1 MDNVNLVV
9 VNHVPRPLPAMTNP
23 LNALNFPCLRAGVK
37 CLCLGIALIL
47 ATVAAHA
54 APPPPEPTAGA
65 TLIGHARDIWALG
78 ANQRTIPHPV
88 RLEGRVNY
96 ADPDWHLLWMEF
108 EGEGFFLPLATNA
121 PALKAGQRVRLDGTL
136 IPDEGLDAARIQ
148 VTVLDE
154 HQAVE
159 PLATTG
165 RLGEIR
171 TFDRRLVSMEAY
183 VDDQQLIDSAHLR
196 LWLIVEGRS
205 VIAWVPPGD
214 PVNPDDWR
222 GRFVRLKALYTAR
235 IDPTGNE
242 ALIELWMTSPDDIT
256 PLGDIA
262 TAAPFDL
269 PATPIGEIHTQRNGT
284 EIRVSGTIQQRQT
297 GVSVTV
303 RDETGEVLIHTLQRT
318 RFAPGTHV
326 EAVGKIATNGA
337 RWVLESALLRTH
349 TTATA
354 APASPSLKSID
365 EIRHIPLDEAAKF
378 LPVTIAGIVT
388 WSFPGYDFFYLQ
400 DMSGGI
406 RVTLPR
412 GTQTPPPL
420 HKALRITGVTCHAS
434 RGNAVAAHEML
445 DIGSMSHPQ
454 AKTIDFDRAITGS
467 EDGQWVEML
476 GYLDEVKIEGQWRWL
491 HLTTPTGPVIGH
503 LRAPVNF
510 VAQPGS
516 LLRAQGVCETIVDA
530 QNQITG
536 VRLRI
541 PFAHDIRIEQDA
553 PADPFALPLR
563 PIKSLP
569 QLRALQEL
577 LRVRVVGTVLGHVPG
592 EMIVVQEGDH
602 GLRIYTQQRTTLQPG
617 DVVEAVGI
625 LGNEGARTLL
635 RNAVYRPLRHAA
647 TPEPYEVTS
656 PAAPQASLD
665 QRLVRIRG
673 ELVDRLTRPGFVRYT
688 LQNGSTTFDAFLS
701 HEPESPLGKHP
712 RLGSGIELTGIYTVD
727 FDDARQARDFHLQLR
742 TLQDVA
748 TYRAPRVWTLN
759 RALLLC
765 GLLAGLVVL
774 GLIWEEM
781 LRHRVRRQTAQI
793 KNQLEKQAA
802 LESELERGQRLRSLG
817 QLAGGIA
824 HDFNNL
830 LTGII
835 GNLSL
840 AKLDKAAIAPI
851 APFLDEAEK
860 SARQAS
866 ELTQQLV
873 TFAQGGAPWCV
884 PLHLPPLLREV
895 IDLTRRHPNIQTE
908 FQPPADL
915 WPINADRQQL
925 TRAIQGLLAYGVET
939 MPQGGEI
946 RITASNETIAPSHNL
961 PLKPGRYVLIEF
973 ADHSAGIDPARL
985 AALFDPYT
993 TTNFGDTR
1001 FGLAIAYSIVQ
1012 RHGGHLAAASE
1023 LGQGTR
1029 FQLWIPAANEA
1040 PAQQGE
1046 APIPPEKIAG
1056 LRVLLMDDDESIR
1069 RLGERLLRRLGCAV
1083 STATH
1088 GRECLLLFQIAQT
1101 TPEPF
1106 EVVILDLT
1114 VERGLGGIETL
1125 AELRKLDPR
1134 VRAIISSGFS
1144 KDPVMQNPGAHGFVG
1159 SVAKPYEA
1167 QALALALQ
1175 RARPPQTEPTA

>member
-1 MDNVNLVV
+1 
-9 VNHVPRPLPAMTNP
+9 
-23 LNALNFPCLRAGVK
+23 
-37 CLCLGIALIL
+37 
-47 ATVAAHA
+47 
-54 APPPPEPTAGA
+54 
-65 TLIGHARDIWALG
+65 
-78 ANQRTIPHPV
+78 
-88 RLEGRVNY
+88 
-96 ADPDWHLLWMEF
+96 
-108 EGEGFFLPLATNA
+108 
-121 PALKAGQRVRLDGTL
+121 
-136 IPDEGLDAARIQ
+136 
-148 VTVLDE
+148 
-154 HQAVE
+154 
-159 PLATTG
+159 
-165 RLGEIR
+165 
-171 TFDRRLVSMEAY
+171 
-183 VDDQQLIDSAHLR
+183 
-196 LWLIVEGRS
+196 
-205 VIAWVPPGD
+205 
-214 PVNPDDWR
+214 
-222 GRFVRLKALYTAR
+222 
-235 IDPTGNE
+235 
-242 ALIELWMTSPDDIT
+242 
-256 PLGDIA
+256 
-262 TAAPFDL
+262 
-269 PATPIGEIHTQRNGT
+269 
-284 EIRVSGTIQQRQT
+284 
-297 GVSVTV
+297 
-303 RDETGEVLIHTLQRT
+303 
-318 RFAPGTHV
+318 
-326 EAVGKIATNGA
+326 
-337 RWVLESALLRTH
+337 
-349 TTATA
+349 
-354 APASPSLKSID
+354 
-365 EIRHIPLDEAAKF
+365 
-378 LPVTIAGIVT
+378 
-388 WSFPGYDFFYLQ
+388 
-400 DMSGGI
+400 MSGGI

>member
-1 MDNVNLVV
+1 
-9 VNHVPRPLPAMTNP
+9 MTNP
-23 LNALNFPCLRAGVK
+23 FRALHPRCFAAAVA
-37 CLCLGIALIL
+37 CLCMALIVAFG
-47 ATVAAHA
+47 ATVARA
-54 APPPPEPTAGA
+54 APPLPEPSEGVSVIA
-65 TLIGHARDIWALG
+65 HARDIWAIG
-78 ANQRTIPHPV
+78 ANQRSLPHPI

-121 PALKAGQRVRLDGTL
+121 PALKAGQRVRLEGTF

-154 HQAVE
+154 HQ
-159 PLATTG
+159 PITPMATTG

-171 TFDRRLVSMEAY
+171 TFDRRVISMEAY
-183 VDDQQLIDSAHLR
+183 VDDQQSIDSAHLR

-222 GRFVRLKALYTAR
+222 GRFVKLKALYTAR

-242 ALIELWMTSPDDIT
+242 ALIELWITSPQDIT

-262 TAAPFDL
+262 TAARFDL
-269 PATPIGEIHTQRNGT
+269 PATPIGQIHTLRAGT
-284 EIRVSGTIQQRQT
+284 EVRVSGTIQQRET
-297 GVSVTV
+297 GVSVTL
-303 RDETGEVLIHTLQRT
+303 RDDSGEILVNTLQRT
-318 RFAPGTHV
+318 RFAQGTTV
-326 EAVGKIATNGA
+326 EAVGKIATTGA
-337 RWVLESALLRTH
+337 RWVVESALLRPH
-349 TTATA
+349 TNPTA

-378 LPVTIAGIVT
+378 LPVSIAGIVT

-420 HKALRITGVTCHAS
+420 HKALRINGVTCQVGG
-434 RGNAVAAHEML
+434 GNAVAAHEML
-445 DIGSMSHPQ
+445 DLGAMSHPH
-454 AKTIDFDRAITGS
+454 AKMIDFDRAVTGS
-467 EDGQWVEML
+467 EDSQWVEML
-476 GYLDEVKIEGQWRWL
+476 GYLDEVKEEGQWRWL

-510 VAQPGS
+510 VAHPGS
-516 LLRAQGVCETIVDA
+516 LLRAQGVCETIRDA
-530 QNQITG
+530 HNQITG

-563 PIKSLP
+563 PIKSLA
-569 QLRALQEL
+569 QLRSLQEL

-592 EMIVVQEGDH
+592 EMIIVQEA
-602 GLRIYTQQRTTLQPG
+602 LQPG

-635 RNAVYRPLRHAA
+635 RNAVYRVVKHASV
-647 TPEPYEVTS
+647 PEPYEVTI
-656 PAAPQASLD
+656 PATPQASLD
-665 QRLVRIRG
+665 QRLVRLSG
-673 ELVDRLTRPGFVRYT
+673 ERVDRLTRPGLVRYT
-688 LQNGSTTFDAFLS
+688 VQNGSTTFDAFLS
-701 HEPESPLGKHP
+701 HEPDTPQGKHP

-742 TLQDVA
+742 DLHDVVIA
-748 TYRAPRVWTLN
+748 RAPRLWTLN
-759 RALLLC
+759 RALLAC
-765 GLLAGLVVL
+765 GLLAGLIVL
-774 GLIWEEM
+774 GLVWEEL

-793 KNQLEKQAA
+793 KTQLEKQAA

-830 LTGII
+830 LTGIL

-840 AKLDKAAIAPI
+840 ARLDKASTAPI
-851 APFLDEAEK
+851 AAFLDEAEK

-884 PLHLPPLLREV
+884 PLHLPPLLREA
-895 IDLTRRHPNIQTE
+895 IDLAVHQANVQTRFN
-908 FQPPADL
+908 PPADL

-925 TRAIQGLLAYGVET
+925 TRAFQGLLAYARET

-946 RITASNETIAPSHNL
+946 RITATNETIAPSHNL

-973 ADHSAGIDPARL
+973 ADRSAGIDPTRL

-993 TTNFGDTR
+993 TTTFGDTR

-1012 RHGGHLAAASE
+1012 RHGGHLAADSE
-1023 LGQGTR
+1023 LGQGTC
-1029 FQLWIPAANEA
+1029 FHLWIPAATEQPSQPGESPLT
-1040 PAQQGE
+1040 PAR
-1046 APIPPEKIAG
+1046 IAG
-1056 LRVLLMDDDESIR
+1056 MRVLLMDDDESIR
-1069 RLGERLLRRLGCAV
+1069 RLGERILRRLGCAV

-1088 GRECLLLFQIAQT
+1088 GKECLLLFQIAQT

-1106 EVVILDLT
+1106 DVVILDLT
-1114 VERGLGGIETL
+1114 VERGMGGIETL
-1125 AELRKLDPR
+1125 AELRKLEPR
-1134 VRAIISSGFS
+1134 VRAIISSGFA
-1144 KDPVMQNPGAHGFVG
+1144 KDPVMQNPGAHGFAG
-1159 SVAKPYEA
+1159 SVAKPYEP
-1167 QALALALQ
+1167 QTLAHALQ
-1175 RARPPQTEPTA
+1175 LARPPQTPPTV

>member
-1 MDNVNLVV
+1 VNLVV
-9 VNHVPRPLPAMTNP
+9 VNHVPNPLPAMTNP
-23 LNALNFPCLRAGVK
+23 LNALNFPGLRAGVK

-121 PALKAGQRVRLDGTL
+121 PALKAGQRVRLEGTF

-154 HQAVE
+154 HQ
-159 PLATTG
+159 PITPMATTG

-171 TFDRRLVSMEAY
+171 TFDRRVISMEAY
-183 VDDQQLIDSAHLR
+183 VDDQQSIDSAHLR

-222 GRFVRLKALYTAR
+222 GRFVKLKALYTAR

-242 ALIELWMTSPDDIT
+242 ALIELWITSPQDIT

-262 TAAPFDL
+262 TAARFDL
-269 PATPIGEIHTQRNGT
+269 PATPIGQIHTLRAGT
-284 EIRVSGTIQQRQT
+284 EVRVSGTIQQRET
-297 GVSVTV
+297 GVSVTL
-303 RDETGEVLIHTLQRT
+303 RDDSGEILVNTLQRT
-318 RFAPGTHV
+318 RFAQGTTV
-326 EAVGKIATNGA
+326 EAVGKIATTGA
-337 RWVLESALLRTH
+337 RWVVESALLRPH
-349 TTATA
+349 TNPTA

-378 LPVTIAGIVT
+378 LPVSIAGIVT

-420 HKALRITGVTCHAS
+420 HKALRINGVTCQAGG
-434 RGNAVAAHEML
+434 GNAVAAHEML
-445 DIGSMSHPQ
+445 DLGAMSHPH
-454 AKTIDFDRAITGS
+454 AKMIDFDRAVTGS

-1159 SVAKPYEA
+1159 SVAKPYEP
-1167 QALALALQ
+1167 QTLAHALQ
-1175 RARPPQTEPTA
+1175 LARPPQTPPTV

>member
-1 MDNVNLVV
+1 M
-9 VNHVPRPLPAMTNP
+9 
-23 LNALNFPCLRAGVK
+23 
-37 CLCLGIALIL
+37 ALIVAFG
-47 ATVAAHA
+47 ATVARA
-54 APPPPEPTAGA
+54 APPLPEPSEGVSVIA
-65 TLIGHARDIWALG
+65 HARDIWAIG
-78 ANQRTIPHPV
+78 ANQRSLPHPI

-121 PALKAGQRVRLDGTL
+121 PALKAGQRVRLEGTF
-136 IPDEGLDAARIQ
+136 IPDEGLDDARIQ

-154 HQAVE
+154 HQ
-159 PLATTG
+159 PITPMATTG

-171 TFDRRLVSMEAY
+171 TFDRRVISMEAY
-183 VDDQQLIDSAHLR
+183 VDDQQSIDSAHLR

-222 GRFVRLKALYTAR
+222 GRFVKLKALYTAR

-242 ALIELWMTSPDDIT
+242 ALIELWITSPQDIT
-256 PLGDIA
+256 PLGDIT
-262 TAAPFDL
+262 TAARFDL
-269 PATPIGEIHTQRNGT
+269 PATPIGQIHTLRDGT
-284 EIRVSGTIQQRQT
+284 EVRVSGAIQQRET
-297 GVSVTV
+297 GVSVTLRDDSGEILV
-303 RDETGEVLIHTLQRT
+303 RTLQRT
-318 RFAPGTHV
+318 RFAPGTTV

-337 RWVLESALLRTH
+337 RWVVESALLRPH
-349 TTATA
+349 TNTPA

-378 LPVTIAGIVT
+378 LPITIAGIVT

-420 HKALRITGVTCHAS
+420 HKALRINGVTCHAGG
-434 RGNAVAAHEML
+434 GNAVAAHEML
-445 DIGSMSHPQ
+445 DLGAMSHPH
-454 AKTIDFDRAITGS
+454 AKTIDFDRAVTGS

-476 GYLDEVKIEGQWRWL
+476 GYLDEVKTEGQWRWL

-503 LRAPVNF
+503 LRAPVHF
-510 VAQPGS
+510 VAHPGS
-516 LLRAQGVCETIVDA
+516 LLRAQGVCETIRDA

-563 PIKSLP
+563 PIKSLT

-602 GLRIYTQQRTTLQPG
+602 GLRIYTPQRTALQPG

-635 RNAVYRPLRHAA
+635 RNAVYRIVKHA
-647 TPEPYEVTS
+647 TVPEPYEVTS
-656 PAAPQASLD
+656 AASPQASLD
-665 QRLVRIRG
+665 QRLVRLSG
-673 ELVDRLTRPGFVRYT
+673 ELVDSLTRPGLVRYT
-688 LQNGSTTFDAFLS
+688 VQNGSTTFDAFLS
-701 HEPESPLGKHP
+701 HEPNSPPGKHP

-727 FDDARQARDFHLQLR
+727 FDDARLARDFHLQLR
-742 TLQDVA
+742 DIHDVVVA
-748 TYRAPRVWTLN
+748 RAPRLWTLN
-759 RALLLC
+759 RALLAC
-765 GLLAGLVVL
+765 GLLAGLIVL
-774 GLIWEEM
+774 GLIWEEL

-793 KNQLEKQAA
+793 KTQLEKQVA

-830 LTGII
+830 LTGIL

-840 AKLDKAAIAPI
+840 ARLDKAATAPI
-851 APFLDEAEK
+851 AAFLDEAEK

-873 TFAQGGAPWCV
+873 TFAQGGAPWCI
-884 PLHLPPLLREV
+884 PLHLPPILREA
-895 IDLTRRHPNIQTE
+895 IDLALQQTNVE
-908 FQPPADL
+908 ARFEPPADL
-915 WPINADRQQL
+915 WPINADPQQL
-925 TRAIQGLLAYGVET
+925 TRAFQGLLAYARET

-946 RITASNETIAPSHNL
+946 RIAASNETIAPSHNL

-973 ADHSAGIDPARL
+973 ADRSAGIDPSRL

-993 TTNFGDTR
+993 TTTFGDTR

-1012 RHGGHLAAASE
+1012 RHGGHLAADSE
-1023 LGQGTR
+1023 LGQGTS
-1029 FQLWIPAANEA
+1029 FHLWVPAATEQPPQLGA
-1040 PAQQGE
+1040 PPLTPA
-1046 APIPPEKIAG
+1046 KIAG
-1056 LRVLLMDDDESIR
+1056 MRVLLMDDDESIR
-1069 RLGERLLRRLGCAV
+1069 RLGERILRRLGCAV

-1088 GRECLLLFQIAQT
+1088 GKECLLLFQIAQT

-1106 EVVILDLT
+1106 DVVILDLT
-1114 VERGLGGIETL
+1114 VERGMGGIETL
-1125 AELRKLDPR
+1125 AELRKLEPR
-1134 VRAIISSGFS
+1134 VRAIISSGFA

-1159 SVAKPYEA
+1159 SVAKPYEP
-1167 QALALALQ
+1167 QTLAHALQ
-1175 RARPPQTEPTA
+1175 LARPPQTPPTV

>member
-1 MDNVNLVV
+1 MNLVV
-9 VNHVPRPLPAMTNP
+9 VNHVPNPLPAMTNP

-262 TAAPFDL
+262 TAARFDL